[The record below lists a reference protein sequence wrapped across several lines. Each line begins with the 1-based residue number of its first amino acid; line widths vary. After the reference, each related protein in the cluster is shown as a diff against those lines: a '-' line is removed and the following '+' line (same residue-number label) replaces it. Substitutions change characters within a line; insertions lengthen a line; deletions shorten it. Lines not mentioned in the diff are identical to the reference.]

1 MESYDKSLNILF
13 IPGILITTIG
23 LFLPI
28 IADKGIMFLKDFNV
42 FGISYL
48 YIFIAI
54 IVINI
59 LINFTS
65 KRKWIML
72 ASFIQLFF
80 VLSIPFLRNQW
91 KQVYRAKFFLYFFK
105 KATFGWYFLAIGS
118 VFLVVYA
125 FKLFSKKKTV
135 PYLFVTPTLVGVC
148 FLTFFPAIFAIFISF
163 RKWNLL
169 VPVKPFVGLSN
180 YAQAITD
187 EYFLRSLWTSF
198 KYALGVVPSRI
209 VFGFLFAYLIYS
221 IPKFKS
227 FFRVVYFLP
236 FVTSTVAVSVIWKW
250 IYHPYYGL
258 ANYFISLFG
267 MKPINWLGNPSIA
280 IWAVA
285 AVSVWRSLGYDII
298 IFLSGINDIPETV
311 LEASQIDGATRW
323 QQFWKII
330 VPLIKPSLILI
341 FITSTISAIQVFTE
355 IYMMTGGSADTKTA
369 VYYIW
374 EYGFTRLQMGYA
386 CAMSMILFGIIL
398 IISLIQ
404 MRVTNLLEEE

>member
-135 PYLFVTPTLVGVC
+135 PYLFVTPTLVV
-148 FLTFFPAIFAIFISF
+148 
-163 RKWNLL
+163 
-169 VPVKPFVGLSN
+169 FV
-180 YAQAITD
+180 
-187 EYFLRSLWTSF
+187 F
-198 KYALGVVPSRI
+198 
-209 VFGFLFAYLIYS
+209 
-221 IPKFKS
+221 
-227 FFRVVYFLP
+227 
-236 FVTSTVAVSVIWKW
+236 
-250 IYHPYYGL
+250 
-258 ANYFISLFG
+258 
-267 MKPINWLGNPSIA
+267 
-280 IWAVA
+280 
-285 AVSVWRSLGYDII
+285 
-298 IFLSGINDIPETV
+298 
-311 LEASQIDGATRW
+311 
-323 QQFWKII
+323 
-330 VPLIKPSLILI
+330 
-341 FITSTISAIQVFTE
+341 
-355 IYMMTGGSADTKTA
+355 
-369 VYYIW
+369 
-374 EYGFTRLQMGYA
+374 
-386 CAMSMILFGIIL
+386 
-398 IISLIQ
+398 
-404 MRVTNLLEEE
+404 